1 VPLAAAFL
9 VQERL
14 HGLRNMYIAGRNFP
28 QVAGSDTENL
38 CKAARTPQ
46 EVALTWEV
54 MAEHFC
60 DSPEMEAT

>member
-1 VPLAAAFL
+1 
-9 VQERL
+9 VQDEL
-14 HGLRNMYIAGRNFP
+14 HELRNFSAEGTNLP
-28 QVAGSDTENL
+28 QVARSDTENL

-60 DSPEMEAT
+60 DSPETEAT

>member
-1 VPLAAAFL
+1 VRTLAVL

-14 HGLRNMYIAGRNFP
+14 HGLRNISIKGRKFP
-28 QVAGSDTENL
+28 QVARPDTENL
-38 CKAARTPQ
+38 CKAARAPQ

-60 DSPEMEAT
+60 DSPETEAT